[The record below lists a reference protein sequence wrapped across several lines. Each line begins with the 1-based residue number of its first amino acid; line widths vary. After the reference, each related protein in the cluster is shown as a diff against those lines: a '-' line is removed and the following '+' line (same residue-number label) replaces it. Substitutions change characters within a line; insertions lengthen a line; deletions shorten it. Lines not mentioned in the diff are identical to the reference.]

1 MLNLLIWSDKS
12 LQSQNWTARSR
23 TRNRL
28 TVAQLRGAPDIFG
41 FWTMGLL
48 DTTRYS
54 DLEESPCTYNILQ
67 SYVIKTYK
75 NIKVRFRMIQVFYG
89 YFYGM
94 LMYFELFQIFPDD
107 HYVVTF
113 EISHHVTEPQRL
125 GTFQARG
132 FVLCGVQVLL
142 PDDISELYPHRILKA
157 SEEVAA
163 GSIRSAWNLVW
174 CKIRHEIS

>member
-1 MLNLLIWSDKS
+1 MVEVLSGFEAGQQSMLNLLIRSDKS
-12 LQSQNWTARSR
+12 LQSHWTARSK

-75 NIKVRFRMIQVFYG
+75 NIKVRFRMI
-89 YFYGM
+89 
-94 LMYFELFQIFPDD
+94 
-107 HYVVTF
+107 
-113 EISHHVTEPQRL
+113 
-125 GTFQARG
+125 
-132 FVLCGVQVLL
+132 
-142 PDDISELYPHRILKA
+142 
-157 SEEVAA
+157 
-163 GSIRSAWNLVW
+163 
-174 CKIRHEIS
+174 